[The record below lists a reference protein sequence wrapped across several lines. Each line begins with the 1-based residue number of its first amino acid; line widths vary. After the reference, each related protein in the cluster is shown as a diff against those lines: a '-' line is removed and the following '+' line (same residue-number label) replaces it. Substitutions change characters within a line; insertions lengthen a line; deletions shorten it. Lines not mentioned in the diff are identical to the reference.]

1 MQKLAQET
9 SLDSDLRKKFQELKT
24 NRELVDCRVS
34 AQKLL
39 SLLQKDMFKS
49 GDHVDFYDK

>member
-1 MQKLAQET
+1 MDPDMQKSLQEM
-9 SLDSDLRKKFQELKT
+9 KT
-24 NRELVDCRVS
+24 KGELVNCKMS

-49 GDHVDFYDK
+49 RAHVGFYGK

>member
-1 MQKLAQET
+1 MQQLARET
-9 SLDSDLRKKFQELKT
+9 SVDSDLRKCLQELKT
-24 NRELVDCRVS
+24 KGELVDCRAS